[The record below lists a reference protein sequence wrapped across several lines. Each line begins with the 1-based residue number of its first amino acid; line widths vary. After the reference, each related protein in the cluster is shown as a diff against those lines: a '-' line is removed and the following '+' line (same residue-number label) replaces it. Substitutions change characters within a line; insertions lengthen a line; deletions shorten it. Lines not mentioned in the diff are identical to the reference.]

1 MIISKDYT
9 KTKRLPHVDN
19 IENLLEENKTRII
32 AANLLMLQRKMFPE
46 GVHESYFIEVEGS
59 YREPFKIIISAE
71 NLQKISLHTKDLK
84 KFGWY

>member
-32 AANLLMLQRKMFPE
+32 AANLLMLQRKICPE
-46 GVHESYFIEVEGS
+46 GVNESYFIEGEGS

-71 NLQKISLHTKDLK
+71 NL
-84 KFGWY
+84 